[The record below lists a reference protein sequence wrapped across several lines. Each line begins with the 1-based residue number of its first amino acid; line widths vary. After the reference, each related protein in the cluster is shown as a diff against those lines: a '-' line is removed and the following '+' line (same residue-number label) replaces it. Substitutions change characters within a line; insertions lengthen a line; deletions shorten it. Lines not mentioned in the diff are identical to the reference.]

1 MRGMSTLHSSGYT
14 LRADLAAFGLTEGVR
29 DSAAYEPPLP
39 QSDLQVTTSLEDVR
53 IATQR
58 VAASAQ
64 RLLSL
69 CTTDLEPAVYD
80 QPYFTEIAKRLV
92 LGNPFA
98 RIRILVRDQGRMNSV
113 SHRFVSM
120 ARRLSHS
127 IDIRSQPDSMGRRA
141 VSYCFSDTGSMIFR
155 ARADRWDG
163 VTVQHS
169 PKQSLRLHREF
180 ESAWREAESHMQLHS
195 GYR

>member
-1 MRGMSTLHSSGYT
+1 MSTLHSSGYT
-14 LRADLAAFGLTEGVR
+14 LRADLAAFGLTEAVQ
-29 DSAAYEPPLP
+29 DSVGYQPPLP
-39 QSDLQVTTSLEDVR
+39 QTELHVTTSLEDVR
-53 IATQR
+53 LATQR

-92 LGNPFA
+92 LGSPFA
-98 RIRILVRDQGRMNSV
+98 RIRILVRDPGRMNSV
-113 SHRFVSM
+113 THRFVSM

-163 VTVQHS
+163 VTVQHN
-169 PKQSLRLHREF
+169 PKQSLRLQREF
-180 ESAWREAESHMQLHS
+180 ENAWRETESQLQQHS